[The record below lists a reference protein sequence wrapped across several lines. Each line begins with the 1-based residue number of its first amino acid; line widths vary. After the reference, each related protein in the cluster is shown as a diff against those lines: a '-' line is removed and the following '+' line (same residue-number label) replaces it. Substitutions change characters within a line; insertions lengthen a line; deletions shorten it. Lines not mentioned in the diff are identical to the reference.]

1 MIKCYDI
8 TGTISVTCALYANG
22 KKNKTKANA
31 IRKTIKINE
40 YESIMEKIFA
50 CKTDDVKP
58 GTMKKVTMDGKEIV
72 VTNLNGEFFACSD
85 TCTHS
90 GASLSEGTVDDHK
103 IICGWHGAQF
113 DCRTGNLEKFPVTI
127 NNLQSYTVTKE
138 SDNIMIEV

>member
-1 MIKCYDI
+1 MN
-8 TGTISVTCALYANG
+8 VTCNLYANH
-22 KKNKTKANA
+22 KKLKQKSNA

-40 YESIMEKIFA
+40 FESIMEKIFA
-50 CKTDDVKP
+50 CKTDEVKP

-113 DCRTGNLEKFPVTI
+113 DCRTGSLEKFPMTI
-127 NNLQSYTVTKE
+127 NNLKSFTVTTE
-138 SDNIMIEV
+138 ADNIIIEV